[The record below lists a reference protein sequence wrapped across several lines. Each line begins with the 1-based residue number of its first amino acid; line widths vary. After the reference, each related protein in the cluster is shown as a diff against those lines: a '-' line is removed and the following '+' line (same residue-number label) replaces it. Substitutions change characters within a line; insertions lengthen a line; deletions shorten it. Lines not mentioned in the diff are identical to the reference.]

1 MEIIMRLKEDGCNV
15 SEIQSNMSLPQSTVS
30 HHLQILKSAGI
41 LSSHR
46 NGTIVCYSIEIK
58 EIKDI
63 LDILAG
69 M

>member
-15 SEIQSNMSLPQSTVS
+15 SEIQNNMDLPQSTVS

-46 NGTIVCYSIEIK
+46 NGTIVCYSVEIE